1 MKKIFLFTLTLLI
14 LLSTGCGKYT
24 EDDIIK
30 DLEKKVN
37 KLSGYRLEGSLEI
50 LNNEEVYNYDVD
62 VSYKKDDLYKVSLTN
77 TSNNYEQ
84 IILKN
89 NDGVY
94 VLTPSLNKSFKFQS
108 DWPNNNSQIYLLQSI
123 ISDMKGDKDR
133 SFKEEKDGYIFSV
146 KVNYPNNKKLVKQDI
161 YLDKKLKLKRVK
173 VYNEDGVALMSLK
186 VKDIDYSPTFKK
198 SSFQVKEALKTV
210 KTSEKVKE
218 TSVLEDTIYPLALPT
233 GTKLVSEEK
242 VDKTDGNRI
251 IMTFDGDKPFLLV
264 EETAGIEEEM
274 TIIPTYG
281 EPYMLMDTVGAMTD
295 NSLSWT
301 SGGIEYYLVSDVLNQ
316 EELLEIAQSINV
328 LPTMK

>member
-94 VLTPSLNKSFKFQS
+94 V
-108 DWPNNNSQIYLLQSI
+108 
-123 ISDMKGDKDR
+123 
-133 SFKEEKDGYIFSV
+133 
-146 KVNYPNNKKLVKQDI
+146 
-161 YLDKKLKLKRVK
+161 
-173 VYNEDGVALMSLK
+173 
-186 VKDIDYSPTFKK
+186 
-198 SSFQVKEALKTV
+198 
-210 KTSEKVKE
+210 
-218 TSVLEDTIYPLALPT
+218 
-233 GTKLVSEEK
+233 
-242 VDKTDGNRI
+242 
-251 IMTFDGDKPFLLV
+251 
-264 EETAGIEEEM
+264 
-274 TIIPTYG
+274 
-281 EPYMLMDTVGAMTD
+281 
-295 NSLSWT
+295 
-301 SGGIEYYLVSDVLNQ
+301 
-316 EELLEIAQSINV
+316 
-328 LPTMK
+328 